1 MTLWVMNNY
10 EPEMVVGQTFRK
22 LADQKEQGNAWGQWD
37 PEKFTVEDSAFGFI
51 KMKNGAVI
59 NLESSWALN
68 IAEPN
73 EACYMICGD
82 KGGADTLNDEARL
95 NYIKNQRQCI
105 EKPNLNAGGAAFFE
119 GQKNGSPA
127 EMEASSW
134 INAIRTDTDPVV
146 LPRQALCVTQILE
159 AIYESAKTG
168 KPVYFD

>member
-1 MTLWVMNNY
+1 MDKLVLCCTAI
-10 EPEMVVGQTFRK
+10 VVESTGE
-22 LADQKEQGNAWGQWD
+22 L
-37 PEKFTVEDSAFGFI
+37 TVEDSAFGFI

-105 EKPNLNAGGAAFFE
+105 EKPNLRAGGAAFFE
-119 GQKNGSPA
+119 GQRDGSPA
-127 EMEASSW
+127 EVEASRW

-146 LPRQALCVTQILE
+146 LPEQALVVTRILE